1 MLKRYTSP
9 SNECQPA
16 HQHMINSECQKIIS
30 GSLVSSCSDNKK
42 LHSIM
47 FTKAAHNDSLACT

>member
-9 SNECQPA
+9 SNECQPVY
-16 HQHMINSECQKIIS
+16 QHMINSECLKIIS

-42 LHSIM
+42 LNSI
-47 FTKAAHNDSLACT
+47 

>member
-16 HQHMINSECQKIIS
+16 YQHMINSECQKIIS
-30 GSLVSSCSDNKK
+30 GSLVSLGRDNKK
-42 LHSIM
+42 FQGI
-47 FTKAAHNDSLACT
+47 